1 MSEYLDIAVTGESP
15 MDLSKEILEENDID
29 VIPFH
34 IAFDE
39 KDHLDGTFRNE
50 EMFGF
55 FDRTGKVPQS
65 GAPSIEEYKNLFAR
79 ALEKHDACLHVSMSG
94 SLSSGYQN
102 AVAASKEF
110 PEGKVEVLDSR
121 TISLGIGIIAIK
133 AKEAIKKGVKTLSE
147 AYDKAKG
154 FVNKVK
160 ASLLIDRLEYMYRG
174 GRCSK
179 LVLLGA
185 NLLRLKPVIEVVDGK
200 LTVGSKYRGKR
211 AKCLRNYIEREVA
224 DCPDA
229 DKSLAVV
236 GFTSTGDTEGETIAR
251 ETLTG
256 LGFKKVIVTQCN
268 STNSVHGGPL
278 VVGFGFL
285 YGLTA

>member
-1 MSEYLDIAVTGESP
+1 MSEYLNIAVSGESP
-15 MDLSKEILEENDID
+15 MDFSQELLEKEEIKA
-29 VIPFH
+29 IPFH

-39 KDHLDGTFRNE
+39 TDHLDGTFKNE
-50 EMFGF
+50 EMFAY

-65 GAPSIEEYKNLFAR
+65 GAPSIEEYKQLFASC
-79 ALEKHDACLHVSMSG
+79 LESHDAVLHISMSG
-94 SLSSGYQN
+94 LLSSGYQN

-110 PEGKVEVLDSR
+110 PEGKVEVIDSR
-121 TISLGIGIIAIK
+121 TISLGIGIIALK
-133 AKEAIKKGVKTLSE
+133 AKEIIKKGVKTLAE
-147 AYDKAKG
+147 AKEKAAA
-154 FVNKVK
+154 FVSKIK

-211 AKCLRNYIEREVA
+211 EKCLRNYIEREVNS
-224 DCPDA
+224 CPDA
-229 DKSLAVV
+229 DKDLAVV
-236 GFTSTGDTEGETIAR
+236 GFTSTNDEEGQRVAR
-251 ETLTG
+251 ETLTE
-256 LGFKKVIVTQCN
+256 LGFKRIIMTQCN
-268 STNSVHGGPL
+268 ATNSVHGGPL

-285 YGLTA
+285 FGAAA

>member
-15 MDLSKEILEENDID
+15 MDLSKEILEANDID

-50 EMFGF
+50 EMFDF

-147 AYDKAKG
+147 AYDKAKS

-236 GFTSTGDTEGETIAR
+236 GFTSTGDVEGETIAR
-251 ETLTG
+251 ETLTE
-256 LGFKKVIVTQCN
+256 LGFRKVIVTQCN

-285 YGLTA
+285 YGLAA

>member
-15 MDLSKEILEENDID
+15 MDLSKEILAENDID

-39 KDHLDGTFRNE
+39 KDHLDGTFKNE
-50 EMFGF
+50 EMFDY

-102 AVAASKEF
+102 AVAASREF

-121 TISLGIGIIAIK
+121 TISLGIGIIALK
-133 AKEAIKKGVKTLSE
+133 AKEAIKRGVKTLSE
-147 AYDKAKG
+147 AYEKAKG

-200 LTVGSKYRGKR
+200 LAVGSKYRGKR
-211 AKCLRNYIEREVA
+211 AKCLRSYIEREVA

-236 GFTSTGDTEGETIAR
+236 GFTSSGDIEGETIAR
-251 ETLTG
+251 EILTG

-285 YGLTA
+285 CGSAA

>member
-285 YGLTA
+285 YGLAA